1 MVLALF
7 SCPDCIWIWPQL
19 VPVLLR
25 NMVYDEFDEEVAD
38 AEAAEHS
45 GMSAN
50 SDAEVRPFVH
60 RRAPCEAPVPPSS
73 EAIMLL
79 PRGMEYCLPPIVCQA
94 RACGCSRPVP
104 GCPSGDMPSR
114 RQGLGSDIR

>member
-1 MVLALF
+1 M
-7 SCPDCIWIWPQL
+7 
-19 VPVLLR
+19 PVLLR

-60 RRAPCEAPVPPSS
+60 RRALSRVPPL
-73 EAIMLL
+73 AAVPI
-79 PRGMEYCLPPIVCQA
+79 GMQ
-94 RACGCSRPVP
+94 
-104 GCPSGDMPSR
+104 D
-114 RQGLGSDIR
+114 